1 MSTTQKVIRIQT
13 TVHQDGEIHIKDP
26 SLQSGD
32 DVEVIVLLPV
42 IDKRQSAVEILA
54 RLPGHRL
61 YESADEVDKYLAGE
75 RDSWDR

>member
-1 MSTTQKVIRIQT
+1 MSTPQKVIRIQT

-32 DVEVIVLLPV
+32 DVEVILFLPATQ
-42 IDKRQSAVEILA
+42 DKVSAVEILEQ
-54 RLPGHRL
+54 LPGHRL
-61 YESADEVDKYLAGE
+61 YESADEVDAYLADE